1 VKGIAATTI
10 AGAFALTAFA
20 VAVLAG
26 LGSGNPAPSVL
37 VRALIAMLVCYP
49 IGLVLG
55 TIAQR
60 LVQDEIERHR
70 DSNPETTG
78 GDEEPDDGEIEIVHN
93 EDGEEVFVV

>member
-1 VKGIAATTI
+1 MKGIAATTV

-26 LGSGNPAPSVL
+26 LGSGNPATSVL
-37 VRALIAMLVCYP
+37 VRALMAMLVCYP
-49 IGLVLG
+49 IGLALG

-60 LVQDEIERHR
+60 LVQDEVERHR
-70 DSNPETTG
+70 ATNPEPSG
-78 GDEEPDDGEIEIVHN
+78 GDDDLSDGGIEVIE